1 MLMGI
6 TIRLSELK
14 YLSAAVVH
22 WVKAADTVEPC

>member
-14 YLSAAVVH
+14 YLSVAAVH
-22 WVKAADTVEPC
+22 WVKAVDTVEAC